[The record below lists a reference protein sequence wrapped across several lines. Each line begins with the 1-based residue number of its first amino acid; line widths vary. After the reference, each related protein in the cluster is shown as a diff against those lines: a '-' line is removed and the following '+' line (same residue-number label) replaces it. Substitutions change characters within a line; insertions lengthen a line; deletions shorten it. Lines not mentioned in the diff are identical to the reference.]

1 MSPDG
6 AEESRREALSRVLV
20 EDGDRLYALA
30 LRTTRDPD
38 LAADA
43 VQEAFASALEKA
55 DDFRGESRW
64 GTWLHRIVFN
74 KSIDLL
80 RRRRRYEP
88 LPDEDSDRLTAE
100 DERLARR
107 ASWTRAP
114 DEVVWGAE
122 TRMAME
128 RALELVDLSALAA
141 LGVETARYGALSYGE
156 KAGEYPR
163 SQEVAEAAHLVGFDG
178 LIVPSAR
185 FECRNLIIFCDRVA
199 PAALEAINNLGPID
213 WDEWRNRGS

>member
-6 AEESRREALSRVLV
+6 AEASRRKALSRVLV
-20 EDGDRLYALA
+20 EEGDRLYALA

-88 LPDEDSDRLTAE
+88 LPSEDLDRLTPE
-100 DERLARR
+100 DERLAQG
-107 ASWTRAP
+107 ASWARAP
-114 DEVVWGAE
+114 DDLVAGAE

-128 RALELVDLSALAA
+128 RALDDLTPLQRAVFELKDA
-141 LGVETARYGALSYGE
+141 EERPTD
-156 KAGEYPR
+156 
-163 SQEVAEAAHLVGFDG
+163 EVAEILGLTPGAVRVHLHRARLKLRARLGDHFRG
-178 LIVPSAR
+178 REATPSA
-185 FECRNLIIFCDRVA
+185 D
-199 PAALEAINNLGPID
+199 EAKA
-213 WDEWRNRGS
+213 

>member
-1 MSPDG
+1 MSPGPGG
-6 AEESRREALSRVLV
+6 ADANRREALSRALV
-20 EDGDRLYALA
+20 EEGDRLYALA

-100 DERLARR
+100 DERLAQR
-107 ASWTRAP
+107 ASWARAP
-114 DEVVWGAE
+114 DEVVSSAE

-128 RALELVDLSALAA
+128 RALEGLTPLQRAVFELKDA
-141 LGVETARYGALSYGE
+141 EERPTD
-156 KAGEYPR
+156 
-163 SQEVAEAAHLVGFDG
+163 EVAEILDLTAGAVRVHLHRARLKLRAQLGDHFRG
-178 LIVPSAR
+178 RETAPSAG
-185 FECRNLIIFCDRVA
+185 
-199 PAALEAINNLGPID
+199 EAKA
-213 WDEWRNRGS
+213 

>member
-1 MSPDG
+1 MSPGPDG
-6 AEESRREALSRVLV
+6 ADATRREALSRALV

-88 LPDEDSDRLTAE
+88 LPDEDSDWLTAE

-128 RALELVDLSALAA
+128 RALDELTPLQRAVFELKEAEERPTS
-141 LGVETARYGALSYGE
+141 
-156 KAGEYPR
+156 
-163 SQEVAEAAHLVGFDG
+163 EVAEILDLTPGAVRVHLHRARLKLRARLGDHFRG
-178 LIVPSAR
+178 RETTPSSG
-185 FECRNLIIFCDRVA
+185 
-199 PAALEAINNLGPID
+199 EAKA
-213 WDEWRNRGS
+213 

>member
-1 MSPDG
+1 MSPGPDG
-6 AEESRREALSRVLV
+6 ADATRREVLSRALV
-20 EDGDRLYALA
+20 EEGDRLYALA

-100 DERLARR
+100 DERLAQR

-114 DEVVWGAE
+114 DEVVWGTE

-128 RALELVDLSALAA
+128 RALDELTPLQRAVFELKEAEERPTS
-141 LGVETARYGALSYGE
+141 
-156 KAGEYPR
+156 
-163 SQEVAEAAHLVGFDG
+163 EVAEILDLTPGAVRVHLHRARLKLRAQLGDHFRG
-178 LIVPSAR
+178 RETAPSAG
-185 FECRNLIIFCDRVA
+185 
-199 PAALEAINNLGPID
+199 EAKA
-213 WDEWRNRGS
+213 